1 MATATQVMQAAKR
14 NMTDETKLNYDF
26 RNPFVICGSTYIPIC
41 RGQLRVSQRR
51 CEEISLCNQRFS
63 LDQKASSFPGF
74 SKVKRCQFHPDS
86 GEREFRSVLGPTGNK
101 LQRKLPEMKL
111 KKKKKKH
118 MKSKYEKT
126 KNLGTP
132 ASPTTTLKQRKKLFV
147 AQARSQGITVSRTVD
162 AEASLLLP
170 DFSVVSNVFKKK
182 QDSEQS
188 TAELALQKDDD
199 DITVEQA
206 WDDIVQRVKFLSADH
221 PLGSHLRATLQRDGE
236 RHGSVHVMSSL
247 HLIQRSTI
255 AIKIRASHER
265 TKEEIVSR
273 HAERCWLLFGIPQA
287 PL

>member
-1 MATATQVMQAAKR
+1 
-14 NMTDETKLNYDF
+14 
-26 RNPFVICGSTYIPIC
+26 
-41 RGQLRVSQRR
+41 
-51 CEEISLCNQRFS
+51 
-63 LDQKASSFPGF
+63 
-74 SKVKRCQFHPDS
+74 
-86 GEREFRSVLGPTGNK
+86 
-101 LQRKLPEMKL
+101 MKL

-147 AQARSQGITVSRTVD
+147 AQARSQGITVWAIVIINPRNPTMRYCDSVMTRSWFFFETKCISKTYTKMRD
-162 AEASLLLP
+162 PRQLQEN
-170 DFSVVSNVFKKK
+170 FSVVSNVFKKK

-236 RHGSVHVMSSL
+236 RHGSVHDSQPEQRLSNIPYTLLILFENRLMQEKTLILFSGNSS
-247 HLIQRSTI
+247 
-255 AIKIRASHER
+255 
-265 TKEEIVSR
+265 
-273 HAERCWLLFGIPQA
+273 
-287 PL
+287 

>member
-1 MATATQVMQAAKR
+1 MSLSLLPEHDDGGHYPPKLHLDVDRTAIIS
-14 NMTDETKLNYDF
+14 TDKKENYKNDKLQELRPCQCWF
-26 RNPFVICGSTYIPIC
+26 R
-41 RGQLRVSQRR
+41 
-51 CEEISLCNQRFS
+51 
-63 LDQKASSFPGF
+63 
-74 SKVKRCQFHPDS
+74 PDS
-86 GEREFRSVLGPTGNK
+86 GEREFRSVLGPTRNK

-132 ASPTTTLKQRKKLFV
+132 ASPTTTLKQ
-147 AQARSQGITVSRTVD
+147 SRTVD

-188 TAELALQKDDD
+188 TAELALEKDDD

-255 AIKIRASHER
+255 AIKLSIL
-265 TKEEIVSR
+265 KLVN
-273 HAERCWLLFGIPQA
+273 
-287 PL
+287 

>member
-1 MATATQVMQAAKR
+1 MSLSLLPEHDDGIV
-14 NMTDETKLNYDF
+14 
-26 RNPFVICGSTYIPIC
+26 GS
-41 RGQLRVSQRR
+41 R
-51 CEEISLCNQRFS
+51 
-63 LDQKASSFPGF
+63 
-74 SKVKRCQFHPDS
+74 PDS
-86 GEREFRSVLGPTGNK
+86 GEWEFRSVLGPTGNK

-126 KNLGTP
+126 KKLGTP
-132 ASPTTTLKQRKKLFV
+132 ASPTTTLKQ
-147 AQARSQGITVSRTVD
+147 SRTVD

-188 TAELALQKDDD
+188 TAELALEKDDDD

-236 RHGSVHVMSSL
+236 RHGSVHFMSSL

-255 AIKIRASHER
+255 AIKLSIL
-265 TKEEIVSR
+265 KLVN
-273 HAERCWLLFGIPQA
+273 
-287 PL
+287 